1 MSCVHCVHLING
13 NSGDHVL
20 IAKET
25 ARQLGMGTNIQGANK
40 LPSFDASEGI
50 PKDLAEKYGDMILE
64 ADGFAQVFPE
74 HKVWHGASPMHWEGN
89 NMHGN
94 NMHALSRETY
104 AGATSRH

>member
-1 MSCVHCVHLING
+1 M
-13 NSGDHVL
+13 L

-74 HKVWHGASPMHWEGN
+74 HKVRCSSSRCCCYLMLLLLVGAVS
-89 NMHGN
+89 
-94 NMHALSRETY
+94 
-104 AGATSRH
+104 

>member
-1 MSCVHCVHLING
+1 M
-13 NSGDHVL
+13 L

-74 HKVWHGASPMHWEGN
+74 HKVRRCSSRCCCYLMLLLLVGAVS
-89 NMHGN
+89 
-94 NMHALSRETY
+94 
-104 AGATSRH
+104 